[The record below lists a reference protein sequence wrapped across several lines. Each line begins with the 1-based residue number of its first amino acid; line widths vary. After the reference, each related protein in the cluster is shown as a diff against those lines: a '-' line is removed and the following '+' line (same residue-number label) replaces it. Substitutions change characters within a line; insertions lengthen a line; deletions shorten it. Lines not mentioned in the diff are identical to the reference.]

1 MLYTQLYRK
10 SDFFIRV
17 LGFIMPISLYKMALL
32 IVVGIALVR
41 SFSVLLFT
49 VRTLL
54 RRRDF
59 VAAKLGPVEYSAIPE
74 PILLALL
81 AIFLFP
87 ASSLESPSLLQ
98 QVGAILGAILALGG
112 GLFSLWTLRSLPSMG
127 SGHYVLPD
135 QKLVD
140 NGPYGLVRHPI
151 YLFAFLVWL
160 ALAVGYASLVILAV
174 FVVYSMPILVL
185 YAREEEKLMLEQFG
199 LEYRE
204 YQKRVGMFFPR
215 L

>member
-1 MLYTQLYRK
+1 MQ
-10 SDFFIRV
+10 
-17 LGFIMPISLYKMALL
+17 ISLYKMALL
-32 IVVGIALVR
+32 VVAGIALVR

-98 QVGAILGAILALGG
+98 QIGAILGAILALGG

-204 YQKRVGMFFPR
+204 YQK
-215 L
+215 

>member
-1 MLYTQLYRK
+1 M
-10 SDFFIRV
+10 SV
-17 LGFIMPISLYKMALL
+17 SLHNIALL
-32 IVVGIALVR
+32 VVAGIALVR

-54 RRRDF
+54 RRKNL
-59 VAAKLGPVEYSAIPE
+59 VAAKLGWVEYSAIPE

-81 AIFLFP
+81 TIFLFP

-98 QVGAILGAILALGG
+98 QVGAILGAILAFSG

-135 QKLVD
+135 QRLVD
-140 NGPYGLVRHPI
+140 KGPYGLVRHPI
-151 YLFAFLVWL
+151 YLFAFLVWFALSL
-160 ALAVGYASLVILAV
+160 AYVSIVVLAV
-174 FVVYSMPILVL
+174 FVAYALPILVL
-185 YAREEEKLMLEQFG
+185 YAREEEKLMVEQFG
-199 LEYRE
+199 REYRE

-215 L
+215 V

>member
-1 MLYTQLYRK
+1 
-10 SDFFIRV
+10 
-17 LGFIMPISLYKMALL
+17 MPISLHKMALL
-32 IVVGIALVR
+32 VVAGIALVR
-41 SFSVLLFT
+41 SISVLLFT

-59 VAAKLGPVEYSAIPE
+59 VAAKLGWVEYSAIPE

-81 AIFLFP
+81 TIFLFP
-87 ASSLESPSLLQ
+87 GSSLAQPSLLQ
-98 QVGAILGAILALGG
+98 QVGAILGAILALGA

-140 NGPYGLVRHPI
+140 KGPYGFVRHPI
-151 YLFAFLVWL
+151 YLFAFMVWSG
-160 ALAVGYASLVILAV
+160 LAVGYASILVLGV

-185 YAREEEKLMLEQFG
+185 YAREEEKLMVEQFG
-199 LEYRE
+199 REYLE

>member
-1 MLYTQLYRK
+1 M
-10 SDFFIRV
+10 S
-17 LGFIMPISLYKMALL
+17 ISLYKMALL
-32 IVVGIALVR
+32 IVAGIALVR
-41 SFSVLLFT
+41 SISVLLFT

-59 VAAKLGPVEYSAIPE
+59 VAAKLGRVEYSAIPE
-74 PILLALL
+74 PILLAVLTV
-81 AIFLFP
+81 FLFP
-87 ASSLESPSLLQ
+87 VSSLAQPSIFQ

-135 QKLVD
+135 QRLVD
-140 NGPYGLVRHPI
+140 KGPFGLVRHPI
-151 YLFAFLVWL
+151 YLFAFLVWF

-174 FVVYSMPILVL
+174 FVAYALPILVL
-185 YAREEEKLMLEQFG
+185 YAREEEKLMVEQFG
-199 LEYRE
+199 REYRE

-215 L
+215 VVRTKPRG

>member
-1 MLYTQLYRK
+1 M
-10 SDFFIRV
+10 SV
-17 LGFIMPISLYKMALL
+17 SLHNIALL
-32 IVVGIALVR
+32 VVAGIALVR

-54 RRRDF
+54 RRKNL
-59 VAAKLGPVEYSAIPE
+59 VAAKLGWVEYSAIPE

-81 AIFLFP
+81 TIFLFP

-98 QVGAILGAILALGG
+98 QVGAILGAILAFSG

-135 QKLVD
+135 QGLVD
-140 NGPYGLVRHPI
+140 KGPYGLVRHPI
-151 YLFAFLVWL
+151 YLFAFLVWFALSL
-160 ALAVGYASLVILAV
+160 AYVSIVVLAV
-174 FVVYSMPILVL
+174 FVAYALPILVL
-185 YAREEEKLMLEQFG
+185 YAREEEKLMVEQFG
-199 LEYRE
+199 REYRE

-215 L
+215 V